1 MRKISDRR
9 FAGCYTSYRKLME
22 DEKWFDFSSILHKFV
37 ETVKNNRTIL
47 TELGKRVKHVIVDEY
62 QDIQLS
68 FVSPLN
74 LELYN

>member
-1 MRKISDRR
+1 
-9 FAGCYTSYRKLME
+9 ME